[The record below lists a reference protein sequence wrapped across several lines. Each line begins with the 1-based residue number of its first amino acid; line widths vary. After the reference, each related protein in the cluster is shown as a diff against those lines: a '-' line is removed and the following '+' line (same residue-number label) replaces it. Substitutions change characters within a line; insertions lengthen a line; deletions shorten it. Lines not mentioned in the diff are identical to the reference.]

1 MYLWHIYAEYVQNND
16 AHGIDETATILC
28 TFDKI

>member
-16 AHGIDETATILC
+16 AHGIDETATILR
-28 TFDKI
+28 II